1 MQLKFEKHTIK
12 HVKGREGRYE
22 IFEIDAETYVDFD
35 IKRVYYLTDL
45 KGDTGEHCHFVEK
58 ELFVMAEG
66 SCIAIIDQGHGKEDV
81 KLEKGEAVYV
91 GNYVWHGFKN
101 FAPNST
107 LMAVSSTKHNPDRS
121 DYLEDYEIYQQK
133 LQDLGAVNKKT
144 A

>member
-1 MQLKFEKHTIK
+1 MQLKFEKYTIK

-22 IFEIDAETYVDFD
+22 IFEIDSETYVDFD

-45 KGDTGEHCHFVEK
+45 NGDTGEHCHYVEK
-58 ELFVMAEG
+58 ELFVMVNG
-66 SCIAIIDQGHGKEDV
+66 SCTAIIDQGNGKEEV
-81 KLEKGEAVYV
+81 SLNKGEAIYV

-101 FAPNST
+101 FTPNST

-133 LQDLGAVNKKT
+133 LKEQGV
-144 A
+144 